1 MAKDGKKKNK
11 IPKQVAG
18 IKVPKKLRKAGNR
31 AVKLAQDP
39 VVGEVVAAAL
49 LSAAAA
55 LREGAGPERKGS
67 QPAADQGAEEVR
79 RQATALGDS
88 LKGLALDFARR
99 ALEGLS
105 DSERAKTEAR
115 AAATPPERNDAQVPG
130 REGKQRSGSRIRT

>member
-1 MAKDGKKKNK
+1 MAKDGKKKNQ

-39 VVGEVVAAAL
+39 IVSEVVAAAL

-55 LREGAGPERKGS
+55 LREGSSADRKGAA
-67 QPAADQGAEEVR
+67 AADGGAEEVR
-79 RQATALGDS
+79 RQAGALGDS

-99 ALEGLS
+99 ALEGLA
-105 DSERAKTEAR
+105 DSERAKAEP
-115 AAATPPERNDAQVPG
+115 TPKAKSPGSAPERSDA
-130 REGKQRSGSRIRT
+130 